1 MFSKLKQ
8 VALIGAFT
16 LAATTAA
23 WADDPAKMMV
33 PAGAG
38 GGYDTTGRLAMKTL
52 ETAGIFK
59 GGAVF
64 TNKPGAGG
72 TLGMGEFIRNNKGD
86 PNALMVMGV
95 ILVGSQVVT
104 KGALPFTEVT
114 PIARLTFEFSGIAVP
129 TTSNIKTVKDLQ
141 DALKANIGAVSFGG
155 GSAGG
160 VDHIVAGLIAKGSGL
175 EPAKLNYIP
184 FASGAEGMTQ
194 LAGGKL
200 AVMIQGASEMKQMQ
214 DAGRVRLIAVTSGER
229 IPGINVPTLKESG
242 LDIVMGNW
250 RGIVGAKDMPA
261 AAAKTWVE
269 RFEKMSRTPEW
280 AAEIQKQGLQNA
292 FLGGADFGKFLE
304 SENARIKPILTEMG
318 LVKP

>member
-1 MFSKLKQ
+1 MYAKIKRISA
-8 VALIGAFT
+8 VAT
-16 LAATTAA
+16 LALMASTATLAQDA
-23 WADDPAKMMV
+23 AKMMI

-38 GGYDTTGRLAMKTL
+38 GGYDTTGRLAMKAL
-52 ETAGIFK
+52 DSAGIFK
-59 GGAVF
+59 GGTVF

-72 TLGMGEFIRNNKGD
+72 TLGMGEFVRNNVGD
-86 PNALMVMGV
+86 PNALMTMGV
-95 ILVGSQVVT
+95 ILVGSQIVT
-104 KGALPFTEVT
+104 KGSQPFTEVT

-129 TTSNIKTVKDLQ
+129 TNSPIKTVKDLQ
-141 DALKANIGAVSFGG
+141 DALKANIGAVPFGG

-175 EPAKLNYIP
+175 EPARLNYIP
-184 FASGAEGMTQ
+184 FASGAEAMTQ

-200 AVMIQGASEMKQMQ
+200 AVMIQGASEMKQMH

-229 IPGINVPTLKESG
+229 LPGINVPTLKESG
-242 LDIVMGNW
+242 VDVVMGNW
-250 RGIVGAKDMPA
+250 RGIVGSKDMPA

-269 RFEKMSRTPEW
+269 RFEKMSKTPEW
-280 AAEIQKQGLQNA
+280 SAELQKQGLQNA
-292 FLGGADFGKFLE
+292 FLGGAEFGKFLA